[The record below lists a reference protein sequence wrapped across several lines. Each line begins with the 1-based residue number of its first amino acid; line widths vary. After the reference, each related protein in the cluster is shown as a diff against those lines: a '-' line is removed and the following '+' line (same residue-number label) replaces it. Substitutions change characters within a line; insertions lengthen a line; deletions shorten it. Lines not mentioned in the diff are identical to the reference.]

1 MWRDPLTKAA
11 IPDIASPDMITMPCP
26 HCGQPIS
33 PARLLAQRAKGVKKR
48 FSAEELAKRTIR
60 LLQAAKEK
68 NVK

>member
-1 MWRDPLTKAA
+1 
-11 IPDIASPDMITMPCP
+11 MITMPCP